1 MNSSIHLVS
10 NLTGPIIPI
19 SRPQAWTNG
28 NYITVANSEKDDA
41 LMEVVESL
49 DSVSYVMPGDS
60 KKAII
65 LMLGDSSED
74 HMARCGADWV
84 MKRGCHAL
92 KSLPSMRMC

>member
-1 MNSSIHLVS
+1 MNRRMKKQQIFTEEHDGFIGAYYG
-10 NLTGPIIPI
+10 GP
-19 SRPQAWTNG
+19 A
-28 NYITVANSEKDDA
+28 
-41 LMEVVESL
+41 
-49 DSVSYVMPGDS
+49 DS